1 MTRGLL
7 IAGWQKWLGSG
18 PFAVAKIPRTCSSE
32 SMDDDSR
39 KVCWQWYSRK
49 ASTLL
54 VKPRTSKNPAGGRGT
69 IVPPYIRDSMDTLHV
84 VWISGALAAENL
96 PSLFYNH
103 AKLLATHV
111 APPPPHDLV

>member
-1 MTRGLL
+1 
-7 IAGWQKWLGSG
+7 
-18 PFAVAKIPRTCSSE
+18 
-32 SMDDDSR
+32 
-39 KVCWQWYSRK
+39 
-49 ASTLL
+49 
-54 VKPRTSKNPAGGRGT
+54 
-69 IVPPYIRDSMDTLHV
+69 MDTLHV